1 MGEDTEPSDWVS
13 GVTGR
18 PCNLSLELAG
28 SPHTCRIGGLPGR
41 MNHGPELDKEET
53 PPTPERLGKGA
64 WQGNR
69 DTGRKQ
75 RVGRRWAHFRGVCG
89 GVELILRTKGVKLS
103 SNSHFSPPSLVLSQP
118 PPPRLNHT

>member
-1 MGEDTEPSDWVS
+1 MGEDAEQSDWVS
-13 GVTGR
+13 GGTGR
-18 PCNLSLELAG
+18 PCKLSLELVG

-53 PPTPERLGKGA
+53 PHPQEGWGREHGR
-64 WQGNR
+64 GNR

-103 SNSHFSPPSLVLSQP
+103 SDSHFSPPSLVLSQR
-118 PPPRLNHT
+118 PRPNHT

>member
-18 PCNLSLELAG
+18 PCNLSLELVG

-53 PPTPERLGKGA
+53 PQPQKG
-64 WQGNR
+64 WGR
-69 DTGRKQ
+69 EHGRETGTQAESR
-75 RVGRRWAHFRGVCG
+75 GWGEGGPILGVC
-89 GVELILRTKGVKLS
+89 VEELNLS
-103 SNSHFSPPSLVLSQP
+103 
-118 PPPRLNHT
+118 